1 VRIERLSQAYHVDV
15 RWAAFPLYHD
25 LPPDGRS
32 LEDVF
37 KGTSIDLSK
46 VEQRLKEAASR
57 EGLPLGE
64 RKRIYNTRLAHELA
78 KWAEDEGHGQAFHA
92 TVFHAGFVDGRN
104 ISDPAELTRLAASIG
119 LNADE
124 AKSVLTLRTLSGAV
138 EADLRMAKEL
148 DVTAVPTFVMDGE
161 KLTGAHPYE
170 ELEALARRQ
179 GAENRMA

>member
-1 VRIERLSQAYHVDV
+1 VGIERLSQTYRVDV

-25 LPPDGRS
+25 LPPEGRS

-37 KGTSIDLSK
+37 KGTSIDPSK
-46 VEQRLKEAASR
+46 VEQRIKDAASR

-64 RKRIYNTRLAHELA
+64 RHRIYNTRLAHELA
-78 KWAEDEGHGQAFHA
+78 KWAGDAGLGQAFHA

-124 AKSVLTLRTLSGAV
+124 ARSVLTLRTQSGAV
-138 EADLRMAKEL
+138 DADLRMAKEL
-148 DVTAVPTFVMDGE
+148 DVTAVPTFVMDEE

-170 ELEALARRQ
+170 ELEAFVRRQ
-179 GAENRMA
+179 GAANR